1 MYSSKLLLGTYS
13 KGNHY
18 PEQIS
23 IPTSLNKAERM
34 DIKKKKK
41 KERRKERREG
51 GKEGRKRKHVTSA

>member
-34 DIKKKKK
+34 DIKKK
-41 KERRKERREG
+41 RK
-51 GKEGRKRKHVTSA
+51 KEGRKEGREERKEGKENM